1 MSFQSEVKSWLSPT
15 RTGGQLALAMVVVT
29 VLGEISPPIGA
40 NVVLQPHAVLGSLK
54 LWQVVT
60 WLFVMPASPLSIIF
74 GILIAIQ
81 TGSFLEER
89 LGRRK
94 LWAAILGGGVVTAL
108 LTIAVSL
115 LSPTVSMLPFEGA
128 WTVLTCMWVMQGLIV
143 GNGRL
148 NFWSLPVSGY
158 AFAVI
163 GAVFSLWPLLRGLW
177 EVVIPTL
184 IALSLTL
191 AWFFGLTPANAW
203 LRFRSWQL
211 SRQLSRRSG
220 HLKVVS
226 GDKRNMPNDSDRFL
240 H

>member
-1 MSFQSEVKSWLSPT
+1 MSFQNEVKSWLNPT
-15 RTGGQLALAMVVVT
+15 RTGGQLALLMVVVT
-29 VLGEISPPIGA
+29 VLGEISATIGT
-40 NVVLQPHAVLGSLK
+40 NVVLRPHSVLTELK
-54 LWQVVT
+54 LWQVLT

-74 GILIAIQ
+74 GILISIQ
-81 TGSFLEER
+81 TGAFLEER

-94 LWAAILGGGVVTAL
+94 LWAAILGGGVLTAV
-108 LTIAVSL
+108 LTIAVGL
-115 LSPTVSMLPFEGA
+115 LSPTVATLSFDGA

-177 EVVIPTL
+177 QVVIPTI
-184 IALSLTL
+184 IALSMTL
-191 AWFFGLTPANAW
+191 AWFFGLTPASAW

-211 SRQLSRRSG
+211 SRQLSRRSS

-226 GDKRNMPNDSDRFL
+226 DDKRNMPNDSDRFL